1 MRHVLS
7 AIMFSPRG
15 GSSHAARTL
24 ARQLPAL
31 GWRVQLLSGS
41 RADLGADGDARN
53 FYAGLDL
60 HVVDFSAA
68 LREPDPARPR
78 DSRRLVPMHPSYEDR
93 PGAPDRVFAALDDL
107 ELERHVRAW
116 SAALRDAGALD
127 ADVLH
132 LHHLTPINEAAQR
145 LAPGTPVVG
154 QIHGT
159 ELLMLER
166 IERIERIEAGAPSSW
181 RFAERWAERMRA
193 WAARCAA
200 LVVAPGT
207 TDRAAPLLGLDR
219 TRFMEVPN
227 GIEVQRFH
235 PVAVDRAEHWR
246 RHLVREPRGWR
257 PGAGPGSVS
266 YDESE
271 LEPLLTGTVLTYV
284 GRFTEV
290 KRLGLLIRAFAV
302 AQTRLSTPT
311 ALVLVGGH
319 PGEWEGEHPLD
330 AVQASGARNVFLT
343 GWKGQE
349 SLASF
354 LSASDLVVLP
364 SAREQFGQALVEGM
378 ACGLPAIAASS
389 FGASRIIDHGRTGW
403 LVPPDDL
410 DALCGA
416 IVEAVEQPSERRRRG
431 ELARRTVLERYSG
444 RRMAAGVAAAFE
456 AATVAAPSLPRPRGV
471 LVPPK

>member
-1 MRHVLS
+1 LTSRNHQVLS

-24 ARQLPAL
+24 ARQFPAL
-31 GWRVQLLSGS
+31 GWDVRLISGS
-41 RADLGADGDARN
+41 RLDLGPEGDARN
-53 FYAGLDL
+53 FYEGIDL
-60 HVVDFSAA
+60 HVVDFTAA

-78 DSRRLVPMHPSYEDR
+78 DARRLVPMHPSYEDR
-93 PGAPDRVFAALDDL
+93 PGAPDRVFAVLDDL

-116 SAALRDAGALD
+116 GAALRDAGAPD

-132 LHHLTPINEAAQR
+132 LHHLTPINEAAHR
-145 LAPGTPVVG
+145 LAPEKPVVG
-154 QIHGT
+154 QLHGT
-159 ELLMLER
+159 ELLMLEQ
-166 IERIERIEAGAPSSW
+166 IEAAPPTGW
-181 RFAERWAERMRA
+181 RFAERWAERIRM

-207 TDRAAPLLGLDR
+207 IERAAPLLGVDPSL
-219 TRFMEVPN
+219 FVEVPN
-227 GIEVQRFH
+227 GIEVQHFH
-235 PVAVDRAEHWR
+235 PVDVDRAEHWR

-257 PGAGPGSVS
+257 PGAGPGSVA
-266 YDESE
+266 YDEAE
-271 LEPLLTGTVLTYV
+271 LDPLINGTVLTYI

-302 AQTRLSTPT
+302 AQRRLSKPA

-319 PGEWEGEHPLD
+319 PGEWEGEHP
-330 AVQASGARNVFLT
+330 VEVIEASGARNVFLA
-343 GWKGQE
+343 GWQE
-349 SLASF
+349 QDRLASF
-354 LSASDLVVLP
+354 LSASDLIVLP

-389 FGASRIIDHGRTGW
+389 FGASRIIEDGRTGW

-410 DALCGA
+410 EALSGA
-416 IVEAVEQPSERRRRG
+416 IVEAVELRDERRRRG
-431 ELARRTVLERYSG
+431 ELARRAVLERYSG
-444 RRMAAGVAAAFE
+444 RRMAAGVAFAFE
-456 AATVAAPSLPRPRGV
+456 AAIATTTSAPGSRGA

>member
-1 MRHVLS
+1 MHQVLS

-31 GWRVQLLSGS
+31 DWRVRLVSGS
-41 RADLGADGDARN
+41 RLDLGADGDARN

-68 LREPDPARPR
+68 LREPDSARPR
-78 DSRRLVPMHPSYEDR
+78 DTRGLVPMHPSYEDR

-116 SAALRDAGALD
+116 SGALRDAGALEVD
-127 ADVLH
+127 LLH
-132 LHHLTPINEAAQR
+132 LHHLTPINEAAHR
-145 LAPGTPVVG
+145 VVPRAPVVG
-154 QIHGT
+154 QLHGT

-166 IERIERIEAGAPSSW
+166 IEAGPPPGW
-181 RFAERWAERMRA
+181 RFAERWADRMRT
-193 WAARCAA
+193 WAARCASF
-200 LVVAPGT
+200 VVAPGT
-207 TDRAAPLLGLDR
+207 TERAASLLGLDR
-219 TRFMEVPN
+219 SFFLEVPN

-235 PVAVDRAEHWR
+235 PLDVDRGEHWQ

-257 PGAGPGSVS
+257 PGAGPGSVP
-266 YDESE
+266 YEESE
-271 LEPLLTGTVLTYV
+271 LEPLLTGTVLTYI

-302 AQTRLSTPT
+302 AQRRLSTPA

-319 PGEWEGEHPLD
+319 PGEWEGEHPID
-330 AVQASGARNVFLT
+330 VIEASGARNVFLT
-343 GWKGQE
+343 GWQE
-349 SLASF
+349 QDRLASF
-354 LSASDLVVLP
+354 LSASDVIVQP

-389 FGASRIIDHGRTGW
+389 FGASRIIEDGRTGW

-410 DALCGA
+410 EALTDA
-416 IVEAVEQPSERRRRG
+416 IVEAAEHPSERDRRG
-431 ELARRTVLERYSG
+431 ELARRDVLERYSG

-456 AATVAAPSLPRPRGV
+456 AATAPATSVPGPRGV